1 MRGPRYLVWIH
12 NNKKLDCMIDF
23 LKDNA
28 VWLTPV
34 LVAVV
39 SGVFYLIKKGGK
51 SNKQTIKDVKDS
63 TIYQAGGDIEK
74 K

>member
-1 MRGPRYLVWIH
+1 M
-12 NNKKLDCMIDF
+12 MDF

-28 VWLTPV
+28 IWLTPV
-34 LVAVV
+34 LVAIV

-51 SNKQTIKDVKDS
+51 SNKQTIQNVNDS
-63 TIYQAGGDIEK
+63 TIYQAGGDIDK